1 VITIGLMG
9 IIIMGN
15 LPMVNDMVMVLLNIL
30 MVNLI
35 EGHFKMIKKVDLV
48 KKHFSKIC
56 IIRES
61 FKMI

>member
-1 VITIGLMG
+1 
-9 IIIMGN
+9 MGN

-30 MVNLI
+30 MVSLI

-48 KKHFSKIC
+48 KKHFRKIC